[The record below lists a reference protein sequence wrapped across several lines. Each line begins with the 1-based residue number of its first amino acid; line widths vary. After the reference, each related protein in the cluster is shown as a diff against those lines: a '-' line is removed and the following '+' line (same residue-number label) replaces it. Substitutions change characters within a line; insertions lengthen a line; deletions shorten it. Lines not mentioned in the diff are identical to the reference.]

1 MPLLT
6 RMQAL
11 GFADD
16 AMESMIEDED
26 SITIEGVVKWVLT
39 ESPGYYASNPADV
52 EKWITGWMNQT
63 IAESEDR
70 RPIWAR

>member
-11 GFADD
+11 GFAED
-16 AMESMIEDED
+16 AGKAMRDKEDN
-26 SITIEGVVKWVLT
+26 ITIEAIVKWVLT

-52 EKWITGWMNQT
+52 EKWITDWMNQT

-70 RPIWAR
+70 RPIW